1 MHMEDVLDQYEQPN
15 DPKHPLICMDEMPCQ
30 LIDNVLVPVPPKPG
44 KPQRIDYEYRRNG
57 TCCVFIAFDPNAG
70 NRMIRVKEHR
80 TKADYADFMKEL
92 AQRYPDAEY
101 LKVVQDN
108 LNTHS
113 ASSFY
118 EALPPEEAF
127 ELAKKFEFH
136 FTPKKGSWLNMAEIE
151 FSALSRQCLNRRIG
165 DIKTLAFEVGA
176 CEQDRNNA
184 KVTVR
189 WKFTKTK
196 AREKFNRHYLKIRN

>member
-1 MHMEDVLDQYEQPN
+1 MHMEDVLDQYEQPY

-30 LIDNVLVPVPPKPG
+30 LIDNILVPVPPKPG
-44 KPQRIDYEYRRNG
+44 KPRKVDYEYRRNG
-57 TCCVFIAFDPNAG
+57 TCCVFIAFDPHAG
-70 NRMIRVKEHR
+70 MRMIRVKEHR
-80 TKADYADFMKEL
+80 TKVDYANFMKEI
-92 AQRYPDAEY
+92 AGKYPDAETI
-101 LKVVQDN
+101 KAVQDN

-118 EALPPEEAF
+118 EAFSPENAF

-165 DIKTLAFEVGA
+165 DIKTLATEA
-176 CEQDRNNA
+176 SAWEQDRNRIKA
-184 KVTVR
+184 TVR
-189 WKFTKTK
+189 WKFTKSK
-196 AREKFNRHYLKIRN
+196 AREKFCRHYLKIRN